1 MKKIL
6 MLLTATLLLNA
17 TTAQEATESKLIE
30 VCEKSAKE
38 SLGAFRK
45 AVKSTNMKLRDLYPS
60 LRCNDIELLG
70 FAIKSGDSSISE
82 YIIKRTKRRDLTEI
96 EGMNSKEW
104 FVQNGYE
111 NNKTY
116 DLLVDRLG

>member
-6 MLLTATLLLNA
+6 MLITATLLVNVA
-17 TTAQEATESKLIE
+17 AAQTVTEDKLIE
-30 VCEKSAKE
+30 VCEMSVKE
-38 SLGAFRK
+38 SLGAFKK
-45 AVKSTNMKLRDLYPS
+45 AVKHTDMKLRDLYPS

-96 EGMNSKEW
+96 EGMKSQEW
-104 FVQNGYE
+104 FIQNGYE
-111 NNKTY
+111 NTKAY
-116 DLLVDRLG
+116 DLLVDKLC